1 MRYGKLW
8 AIGMATFLGAG
19 AVAAPPVHAGDS
31 VVKCSLATL
40 DGQYLEAGNG
50 MLFPP
55 AFGVKKPSVSAFA
68 AYSVYNGDGTGT
80 DWVTFTVDGV
90 SVDVPSPART
100 TYTLKADCTGTRT
113 VLPSGPHFDI
123 FVAADG
129 SGLTEVS
136 TDQGNAVSEVDRRV
150 GSAP

>member
-1 MRYGKLW
+1 MRHRTLW
-8 AIGMATFLGAG
+8 GIGVATLFGVGAA
-19 AVAAPPVHAGDS
+19 AVLPLHAGDS
-31 VVKCSLATL
+31 AVKCSLATL
-40 DGQYLEAGNG
+40 NGQYLEAGNG

-55 AFGVKKPSVSAFA
+55 AFGVKVPSVSAVA

-90 SVDVPSPART
+90 NAKVTSPART
-100 TYTLKADCTGTRT
+100 AYTLKANCTGTRT
-113 VLPSGPHFDI
+113 VLPDGPHFDI

-136 TDQGNAVSEVDRRV
+136 TDQGFAVSTFDRRV
-150 GSAP
+150 GSVP

>member
-8 AIGMATFLGAG
+8 AIGLATVLGAG
-19 AVAAPPVHAGDS
+19 AAAAPPAHAGS
-31 VVKCSLATL
+31 SAVKCSLATL
-40 DGQYLEAGNG
+40 DGQYLEAANG

-55 AFGVKKPSVSAFA
+55 AFGVKEPSVSAAA

-80 DWVTFTVDGV
+80 DRVTFTVDGV
-90 SVDVPSPART
+90 NAKVPSPAKT
-100 TYTLKADCTGTRT
+100 TYTLMADCTGTKT
-113 VLPSGPHFDI
+113 VLPDGPHFDI

-129 SGLTEVS
+129 SGLTAVS
-136 TDQGNAVSEVDRRV
+136 TDQGFAVSEFDQRV